1 MDTSK
6 RKQSPRAPSMSLD
19 EAILRASK
27 IYKEE
32 GRHAA
37 PAEVVLRHIGYAG
50 KSGSANQAIAS
61 LRYWGLIDRP
71 SEGKLEITKAFET
84 YEYAPEEAQ
93 KRSLLIEFLKKPQVI
108 AELLE
113 KYKERLPS
121 DANIKYDLIQKGFFP
136 DTADACLA
144 VFKRS
149 LEYTKYFE
157 YLTEQRGLEE
167 EKNEV
172 EDKHDE
178 SSPPPNV
185 AGARTDIPLSEVI
198 KVTELGG
205 FTRPDTDRIPVRLTG
220 NRRAWIEVPIP
231 FYKADIERLK
241 AQIELLLT
249 DDE

>member
-1 MDTSK
+1 M
-6 RKQSPRAPSMSLD
+6 PLD
-19 EAILRASK
+19 EAILRALK

-37 PAEVVLRHIGYAG
+37 PAEVVIRHLGYAG
-50 KSGSANQAIAS
+50 KSGSSNQAIAS

-71 SEGKLEITKAFET
+71 AEGMLEITKAFET
-84 YEYAPEEAQ
+84 YEYAPDETQ
-93 KRSLLIEFLKKPQVI
+93 KRALLIEFLKKPPVI

-113 KYKERLPS
+113 KYGERLPS

-149 LEYTKYFE
+149 LEYAKYFD
-157 YLTEQRGLEE
+157 YLAAQRAPE
-167 EKNEV
+167 EKT
-172 EDKHDE
+172 DYDE
-178 SSPPPNV
+178 THEESAPAQLKAGLSNIETTYAEPP
-185 AGARTDIPLSEVI
+185 RT
-198 KVTELGG
+198 
-205 FTRPDTDRIPVRLTG
+205 PDATLAQSHQMDRIPVRLTG

-231 FYKADIERLK
+231 FYKADIDRLK